1 MTEKENDVS
10 DVSEIK
16 LLSFFVD
23 MIKEIQQRW
32 QDRSRDTDLLH
43 NKGKYSP
50 FTINTVCQN
59 LKDTFNW
66 KKIILFKS

>member
-23 MIKEIQQRW
+23 MMKEVQQRW
-32 QDRSRDTDLLH
+32 QDRSRDTELLH
-43 NKGKYSP
+43 NKGKYLP
-50 FTINTVCQN
+50 FTILYV
-59 LKDTFNW
+59 
-66 KKIILFKS
+66 KI

>member
-43 NKGKYSP
+43 NKIFPIY
-50 FTINTVCQN
+50 NTVCQN
-59 LKDTFNW
+59 LKTYA
-66 KKIILFKS
+66 II